1 MNNTYSTYVL
11 FICKVLTESIVAWRV
26 ISKQIQLRLFWIPED
41 TVPLSVFRA
50 DEQAN
55 RLTRWRIKMPGKAAK

>member
-1 MNNTYSTYVL
+1 VL

-41 TVPLSVFRA
+41 TMPSSVFRA

-55 RLTRWRIKMPGKAAK
+55 RLPRWRIKMPGKAAK